1 MDHRGWYDRIDK
13 ERSFKKIEDII
24 FVSAMGPP
32 GGGRVV
38 YNGTVSP
45 QTISGLTVNTL
56 YYFKVFVRF

>member
-38 YNGTVSP
+38 YNGTASP
-45 QTISGLTVNTL
+45 QTISGLAINTL
-56 YYFKVFVRF
+56 Y